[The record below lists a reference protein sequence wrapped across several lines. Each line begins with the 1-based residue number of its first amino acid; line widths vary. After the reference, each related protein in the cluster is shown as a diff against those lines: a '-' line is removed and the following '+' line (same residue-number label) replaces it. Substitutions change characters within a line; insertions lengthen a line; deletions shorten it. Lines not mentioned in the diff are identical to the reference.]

1 PRDAEV
7 MTKDVTLE
15 ELGKHLAEK
24 LEEVK
29 NGTTLRV
36 VDGGKAIARI
46 APADDAPATTS
57 PLRPVDDEIDDRDP
71 SFHPPKLKFDSVE
84 CLLIDRGQMRE
95 FATFPD
101 PSLGPLGK
109 WTPPSLHLDW
119 DPVEDL
125 LAERDRHR

>member
-1 PRDAEV
+1 
-7 MTKDVTLE
+7 MTKDVTVE
-15 ELGKHLAEK
+15 ELKEHLAER
-24 LEEVK
+24 LDEVRS
-29 NGTTLRV
+29 GTTLRV
-36 VDGGKAIARI
+36 VDDGKAIARI
-46 APADDAPATTS
+46 APANDAPAPTLPIHT
-57 PLRPVDDEIDDRDP
+57 VDDETADRDP
-71 SFHPPKLKFDSVE
+71 SFHPPRLKFGSLHW
-84 CLLIDRGQMRE
+84 LLIDRGRKRE

>member
-1 PRDAEV
+1 
-7 MTKDVTLE
+7 MTKDVTVA
-15 ELGKHLAEK
+15 ELGEHLAAK

-36 VDGGKAIARI
+36 IDGGEAIAKI
-46 APADDAPATTS
+46 APAHEKPTTTS
-57 PLRPVDDEIDDRDP
+57 LPRPVHNETDDDTP
-71 SFHPPKLKFDSVE
+71 FLPPRLKFDSLEHLLVE
-84 CLLIDRGQMRE
+84 RGKKRE

-119 DPVEDL
+119 DPVDDL
-125 LAERDRHR
+125 VAERDRYR